1 MRWTELSWGTAS
13 WTELRDRR
21 EQKCWMERKTNEG
34 MNRTELR
41 LAEFNWSEDNKWNK
55 ENWVELKWIKTKS
68 TTELS
73 WIEMNKRQEDSWNKV
88 PDSVNVTASGASSMI
103 WCYSV
108 SRPSGVDVMVLE
120 QTASTLSFFLFD
132 YSWPWQAMEVCID
145 KYFVSGILR
154 RARDLETRRPWHV
167 CVLIKG
173 VWPQNALS
181 VFICVHVLIRA
192 VCSQC
197 ALVFSVLWLN
207 NISDVIQGQMRGGE
221 SELDGRR
228 KKNRDR

>member
-1 MRWTELSWGTAS
+1 MNRI
-13 WTELRDRR
+13 ELRYCKLNWIKR
-21 EQKCWMERKTNEG
+21 QKRTEMLNEPKTNEE

-55 ENWVELKWIKTKS
+55 ENWVELKRIKPKS

-132 YSWPWQAMEVCID
+132 YSWPWRSA
-145 KYFVSGILR
+145 
-154 RARDLETRRPWHV
+154 
-167 CVLIKG
+167 LI
-173 VWPQNALS
+173 NILS
-181 VFICVHVLIRA
+181 VVFWGGLGIWRHAGLGMCVY
-192 VCSQC
+192 
-197 ALVFSVLWLN
+197 
-207 NISDVIQGQMRGGE
+207 
-221 SELDGRR
+221 
-228 KKNRDR
+228 